1 MYKKEVN
8 HVFTKRQGR
17 IKNNKIVQ
25 SNNFTE
31 KIERFYRFFADSRKI
46 RENLKLDGEVLI
58 GGVVDVILLWRDIDY
73 G

>member
-1 MYKKEVN
+1 MEN
-8 HVFTKRQGR
+8 SIDFLL
-17 IKNNKIVQ
+17 
-25 SNNFTE
+25 
-31 KIERFYRFFADSRKI
+31 IEKI